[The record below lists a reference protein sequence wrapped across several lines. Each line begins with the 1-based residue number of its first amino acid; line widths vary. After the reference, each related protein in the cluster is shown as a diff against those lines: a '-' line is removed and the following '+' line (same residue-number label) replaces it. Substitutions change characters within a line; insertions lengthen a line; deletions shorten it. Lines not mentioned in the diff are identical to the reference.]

1 VTSQKKRHGCLTAW
15 LVMMII
21 ANSATAL
28 SYLLG
33 SAFMKQTFP
42 NAPNWGFPV
51 LIILGLANLICAIA
65 LLRWKKWGFWG
76 TCASTIVIFITNLYI
91 GTGGAAILGLAG
103 PALLYAVL
111 QIGGENNGWS
121 QLD

>member
-1 VTSQKKRHGCLTAW
+1 VINQKKRHGCLAAW
-15 LVMMII
+15 LAMLII
-21 ANSATAL
+21 GNSAT
-28 SYLLG
+28 SMFYLVG
-33 SAFMKQTFP
+33 SELMKQTFP
-42 NAPNWGFPV
+42 NAPNWAFPV
-51 LIILGLANLICAIA
+51 LVILGLVNLICAIA

-76 TCASTIVIFITNLYI
+76 ACASAIVIFITNIYI

-103 PALLYAVL
+103 PALLYGVL